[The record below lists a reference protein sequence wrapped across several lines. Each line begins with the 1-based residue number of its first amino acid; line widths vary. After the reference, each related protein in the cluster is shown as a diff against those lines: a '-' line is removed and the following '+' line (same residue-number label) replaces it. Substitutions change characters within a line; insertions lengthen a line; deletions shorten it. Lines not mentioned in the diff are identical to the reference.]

1 MSQFTSNRYEDT
13 VEYGKSLGLSLI
25 GGELIILSGQL
36 GSGKTVLTKGIAES
50 LGIDEV
56 VTSPS
61 FAIMNLYCG
70 RLNLCHFDFYRIEKK
85 AEMEDLLEDYVYRNG
100 NICVVEWGDPLID
113 TLWSYIHIHIVIDE
127 DARIITDKRQNA
139 HGGVHIQMGGVT

>member
-1 MSQFTSNRYEDT
+1 MSQSTSNRYEDT
-13 VEYGKSLGLSLI
+13 VEYGKSLGLSLS

-61 FAIMNLYCG
+61 FAIMNLYGG
-70 RLNLCHFDFYRIEKK
+70 RLNLCHFDFYRIEKRT
-85 AEMEDLLEDYVYRNG
+85 EMEDLLEDYIYRNDY
-100 NICVVEWGDPLID
+100 ICVVEWGDPLID
-113 TLWSYIHIHIVIDE
+113 MFGSYIHIHIVIDE
-127 DARIITDKRQNA
+127 DARIITEKRQNS
-139 HGGVHIQMGGVT
+139 HDGVRMQMGGAT